1 MELQEAKRYYQDY
14 CGSSFF
20 MDHDDPSKHNEF
32 RSLSISDDTK
42 REWLEEL
49 ADSLLN
55 KYDPSSKDDWYCLTR
70 LHTVLDNRL
79 CPKKPYLE
87 RLLLCLNNG
96 ILDPHHRV
104 IVLEG
109 FLGTTASR
117 KDGLLHLCR
126 RECPELLPEMKKT
139 ILSLAS
145 FTDEERKDDRIEK
158 AVQAVK
164 KTTW

>member
-1 MELQEAKRYYQDY
+1 MEYEKNSEYSYCLGMSPLIEGLRQRPETIEKVYLSSRAKENA
-14 CGSSFF
+14 S
-20 MDHDDPSKHNEF
+20 
-32 RSLSISDDTK
+32 
-42 REWLEEL
+42 LEEML
-49 ADSLLN
+49 
-55 KYDPSSKDDWYCLTR
+55 
-70 LHTVLDNRL
+70 RL
-79 CPKKPYLE
+79 CREYDIPVETDDKRIA
-87 RLLLCLNNG
+87 RLSVKENCFAIGIFRKFADRLQGSCHILLSAFE
-96 ILDPHHRV
+96 D
-104 IVLEG
+104 EG